1 MSDNLNKQKYRKIEP
16 FFNEIIN
23 AIKKVIAMIL
33 KAVLSPI
40 INILKKLAKII
51 VDFVA
56 DKILKPIF
64 NPIGEFFVILVSPL
78 KPLFAFIGKILD
90 FIVLIVKFFLKIIDM
105 ILNLPFK
112 IMENL
117 GIIQKV
123 DGKEAIDRIT
133 DSIGNVNSSFVDT
146 ANSVPQVVNKPN
158 SKIFLTIMVLSI
170 IFISIYYFYESF
182 TPIFDETYK
191 LINGFFYPKA
201 AEE

>member
-1 MSDNLNKQKYRKIEP
+1 MPQKIEP
-16 FFNEIIN
+16 FFDAIIN
-23 AIKKVIAMIL
+23 AIKKILATIL

-51 VDFVA
+51 VDFIA
-56 DKILKPIF
+56 DKVLKPIF
-64 NPIGEFFVILVSPL
+64 NPIGEFFVLLVSPL
-78 KPLFAFIGKILD
+78 KPLFAFIGKMLD
-90 FIVLIVKFFLKIIDM
+90 FIVLIAKFFLKILDM
-105 ILNLPFK
+105 VLSLPFK

-117 GIIQKV
+117 GLIQKV
-123 DGKEAIDRIT
+123 DGKEAIDRIS

-146 ANSVPQVVNKPN
+146 ANSVPKVVNKPN
-158 SKIFLTIMVLSI
+158 MKIFLTIVVLSI
-170 IFISIYYFYESF
+170 IFISIYYFYDSF

>member
-16 FFNEIIN
+16 FFDAIIN
-23 AIKKVIAMIL
+23 AIKKILATIL

-56 DKILKPIF
+56 DKVLKPIF
-64 NPIGEFFVILVSPL
+64 NPIGEFLVLLVSPL
-78 KPLFAFIGKILD
+78 KPLFAFIGKMLD
-90 FIVLIVKFFLKIIDM
+90 FIVLIAKFFLKVLDM
-105 ILNLPFK
+105 ILSLPFK

-117 GIIQKV
+117 GLIQKV
-123 DGKEAIDRIT
+123 DGKEAIDRIS

-158 SKIFLTIMVLSI
+158 TKIFLTIVVLSI
-170 IFISIYYFYESF
+170 IFISIYYFYDSF

-191 LINGFFYPKA
+191 MINGFFYPKVV
-201 AEE
+201 EE

>member
-1 MSDNLNKQKYRKIEP
+1 MPQKIEP
-16 FFNEIIN
+16 FFDAIIN
-23 AIKKVIAMIL
+23 AIKKILATIL

-51 VDFVA
+51 VDFIA
-56 DKILKPIF
+56 DKVLKPIF
-64 NPIGEFFVILVSPL
+64 NPIGEFFVLLVSPL
-78 KPLFAFIGKILD
+78 KPLFAFIGKMLD
-90 FIVLIVKFFLKIIDM
+90 FIVLIVKFFLKILDM
-105 ILNLPFK
+105 VLSLPFK

-117 GIIQKV
+117 GLIQKV
-123 DGKEAIDRIT
+123 DGKEAIDRIS

-146 ANSVPQVVNKPN
+146 ANSVPKVVNKPN
-158 SKIFLTIMVLSI
+158 MKIFLTIVVLSI
-170 IFISIYYFYESF
+170 IFISIYYFYDSF